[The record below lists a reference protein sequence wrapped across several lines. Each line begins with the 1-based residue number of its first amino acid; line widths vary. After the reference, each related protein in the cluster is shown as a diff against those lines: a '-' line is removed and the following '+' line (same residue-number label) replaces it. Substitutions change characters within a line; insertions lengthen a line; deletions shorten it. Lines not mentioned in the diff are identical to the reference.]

1 MESVTDWDADCEW
14 DCPVL
19 WVWVKLFA
27 IPSVVESLTDWE
39 WETPWLWLCE
49 TPWDMVSEPPKD

>member
-19 WVWVKLFA
+19 WDWVKLFA

-49 TPWDMVSEPPKD
+49 TP